1 MTIWPFGVR
10 TPPTLDKVGAVST
23 TCRACCSSADG
34 PVIGA
39 DSAPAAGAAAGALV
53 SGVGSAAEVGALVC
67 ATSVGVCL
75 EGTAA
80 AAGVGVVIT
89 GAAAPAALNLRS

>member
-1 MTIWPFGVR
+1 
-10 TPPTLDKVGAVST
+10 
-23 TCRACCSSADG
+23 
-34 PVIGA
+34 
-39 DSAPAAGAAAGALV
+39 
-53 SGVGSAAEVGALVC
+53 VGSAAEVGALVC